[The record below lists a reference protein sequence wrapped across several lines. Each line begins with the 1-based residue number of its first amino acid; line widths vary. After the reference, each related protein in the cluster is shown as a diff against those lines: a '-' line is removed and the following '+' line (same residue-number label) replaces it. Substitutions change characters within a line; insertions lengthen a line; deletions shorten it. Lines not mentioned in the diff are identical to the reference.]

1 VAVLTGL
8 GGVSAAAWIYLVVD
22 GRHLMAAMSG
32 RSMSAMA
39 PAMQSMTQLRPWSAA
54 EFGLVLEMWAVMMV
68 AMMVPTAATMTLVYA
83 AVARKAARQASPV
96 APTYVFAAGYV
107 AMWVLFSLAATA
119 SQDGLAHLALLS
131 SAMVSASPMLGGA
144 LLIGAGV
151 YQLTPLK
158 NACLTQCRA
167 PANFIAQHWRGGFT
181 GAFRMGIDYGIYC
194 LGCCWILM
202 ALLFIGG
209 VMNLV
214 WIAAIAVFILFEKTL
229 PFARFGGR
237 VIGGAMIIAG
247 LMSVT
252 GLATIG

>member
-1 VAVLTGL
+1 MAVLTGL

-96 APTYVFAAGYV
+96 APTYVFAGGYV

-119 SQDGLAHLALLS
+119 AQDGET
-131 SAMVSASPMLGGA
+131 SASDVYEAGSHHEPCVGDLAVPVTDKDFWLEKLAKMTEAIYQKEGWKLG
-144 LLIGAGV
+144 
-151 YQLTPLK
+151 K
-158 NACLTQCRA
+158 
-167 PANFIAQHWRGGFT
+167 
-181 GAFRMGIDYGIYC
+181 
-194 LGCCWILM
+194 
-202 ALLFIGG
+202 
-209 VMNLV
+209 
-214 WIAAIAVFILFEKTL
+214 E
-229 PFARFGGR
+229 
-237 VIGGAMIIAG
+237 
-247 LMSVT
+247 
-252 GLATIG
+252 